1 MVIKFY
7 DYRAMIVLGYIK
19 FMSNQVVIKLLLQ
32 LKSYINFIIYITYKN
47 LSRSGRRACIHTVHF
62 IDGWI
67 DVCNHG
73 RSRYLIQENEVNQV
87 LHKEQINFSKNK
99 NMQANLRVSVAWK
112 EITTFIS
119 IGALDAS

>member
-1 MVIKFY
+1 
-7 DYRAMIVLGYIK
+7 MIVLGYIK
-19 FMSNQVVIKLLLQ
+19 FMSNQSVVIKLLLQ

-47 LSRSGRRACIHTVHF
+47 LSRSGRRARIHTVHF

-73 RSRYLIQENEVNQV
+73 RSRNLIQENEVNQV

-99 NMQANLRVSVAWK
+99 NMQAHLRVSVAWK